1 MSVDVPVLAV
11 LGRKHSG
18 KTTVVE
24 GLVSELVK
32 RGLRVATV
40 KHVSRSGFSMDA
52 EGKDTW
58 RHSAAGANPVMLVS
72 DVEVTVKIRDGA
84 SATLGTLTKIA
95 EENGA
100 EAVVVEGHSFVVLKD
115 ARAAKIVCVRNKQ
128 EYDEYKEGAVGEV
141 LAYCSTQ
148 PIDEQV
154 LDTKDGLPVMLEKA
168 AAFIE
173 KSRKIVE
180 IQKQLYGLDCQKCGK
195 ASCWELAEAV
205 YGGEAELEQ
214 CVPLKAKRE
223 LKATIIVDGAEVP
236 VQPFVAEIV
245 RKTVL
250 AMISTLKGV
259 NITGKEQTQIKITHT
274 D

>member
-1 MSVDVPVLAV
+1 LAV
-11 LGRKHSG
+11 LGHKHSG

-24 GLVSELVK
+24 GLVSELSK
-32 RGLRVATV
+32 RGLRVSTV

-72 DVEVTVKIRDGA
+72 DVELTVKIRDGA
-84 SATLGTLTKIA
+84 SATLETLTKIA

-100 EAVVVEGHSFVVLKD
+100 DVVVVEGHSFVVLKD
-115 ARAAKIVCVRNKQ
+115 RRVSKIVCVRSKQ
-128 EYDEYKEGAVGEV
+128 EYDEYRENAVGEV
-141 LAYCSTQ
+141 LAYCSVQ
-148 PIDEQV
+148 PINKRI
-154 LDTKDGLPVMLEKA
+154 LDTRAGLPVIVEKA
-168 AAFIE
+168 TAFVEKGRKVIE
-173 KSRKIVE
+173 IER
-180 IQKQLYGLDCQKCGK
+180 QLGGLDCGKCGR

-205 YGGEAELEQ
+205 FRGEAEAEL
-214 CVPLKAKRE
+214 CLPLKARRE
-223 LKATIIVDGAEVP
+223 LKTTIIVDGAEVP

-259 NITGKEQTQIKITHT
+259 NITGKEQTQIKIT
-274 D
+274 

>member
-1 MSVDVPVLAV
+1 
-11 LGRKHSG
+11 
-18 KTTVVE
+18 VVE

-58 RHSAAGANPVMLVS
+58 RHTVAGANPVMLVS
-72 DVEVTVKIRDGA
+72 DVELTVKIRDGA
-84 SATLGTLTKIA
+84 SVTLDTLTKIA

-100 EAVVVEGHSFVVLKD
+100 EVVVVEGHSFVVLKD
-115 ARAAKIVCVRNKQ
+115 RRVAKIVCVRSKQ
-128 EYDEYKEGAVGEV
+128 EYAEYKEAAVGEV
-141 LAYCSTQ
+141 LAYCSIQ
-148 PIDEQV
+148 PVDEGV
-154 LDTKDGLPVMLEKA
+154 LGTKAGLPLMAEKA
-168 AAFIE
+168 TAFVE
-173 KSRKIVE
+173 KSRKIIS
-180 IQKQLYGLDCQKCGK
+180 IQRRLGGLDCGKCGR

-205 YGGEAELEQ
+205 YGGEAELGQ
-214 CVPLKAKRE
+214 CLPLGAKSE
-223 LKATIIVDGAEVP
+223 LKATIIVNGAEVP

-259 NITGKEQTQIKITHT
+259 NITGKEQTQIKIT
-274 D
+274 

>member
-1 MSVDVPVLAV
+1 
-11 LGRKHSG
+11 
-18 KTTVVE
+18 
-24 GLVSELVK
+24 LVSELVK
-32 RGLRVATV
+32 RGLRVSTV

-58 RHSAAGANPVMLVS
+58 RHSKAGANPVMLVS

-100 EAVVVEGHSFVVLKD
+100 DVVVVEGHSFVVLKD
-115 ARAAKIVCVRNKQ
+115 ARAAKIVCVRSKQ

-148 PIDEQV
+148 PINKQI
-154 LDTKDGLPVMLEKA
+154 LDTKAGLPVMVEKA
-168 AAFIE
+168 TAFIE
-173 KSRKIVE
+173 KSRKIIS
-180 IQKQLYGLDCQKCGK
+180 IQRQLGGLDCGKCGRS
-195 ASCWELAEAV
+195 SCWELAEAV
-205 YGGEAELEQ
+205 YGGGAEAEL
-214 CVPLKAKRE
+214 CLPLKAKRG
-223 LKATIIVDGAEVP
+223 LKTSIIVDGAEVP

-259 NITGKEQTQIKITHT
+259 NITGKEQTQIKIT
-274 D
+274 